1 MIECQQV
8 KQLLPLWIG
17 QDLPDASHTA
27 EVAEHL
33 LKCPEC
39 GLKRQSLQASMES
52 LQTSAA
58 ITFLADS
65 RQSSLWPGLSSQISA
80 WENGRSRERFNGW
93 VPATVM
99 ALAAALMVAVSMFSV
114 FNELSDGNSSSEIVN
129 LFQKTDLDSL
139 RPQDPSQSMDS
150 LRFQP
155 KFVPTNFRQDRPLG
169 SDQ

>member
-17 QDLPDASHTA
+17 QDLPDAFRTS

-39 GLKRQSLQASMES
+39 AIQRQSLQASMES
-52 LQTSAA
+52 LQTTA
-58 ITFLADS
+58 TMNFPADS
-65 RQSSLWPGLSSQISA
+65 QQLSLWPGLSSQISA
-80 WENGRSRERFNGW
+80 WEKGRSRERFNGW

-114 FNELSDGNSSSEIVN
+114 FNELADGNSPSEIVN
-129 LFQKTDLDSL
+129 LFQKTDLDLL

-155 KFVPTNFRQDRPLG
+155 KFVPTNFRQDRTLG

>member
-1 MIECQQV
+1 MIECQQA

-17 QDLPDASHTA
+17 QDLPDASRTS

-39 GLKRQSLQASMES
+39 AIQRQNLQASMES

-58 ITFLADS
+58 ITFPADS

-99 ALAAALMVAVSMFSV
+99 VLAAALIVAVSMFSV
-114 FNELSDGNSSSEIVN
+114 FNELADGNSPSEIVN
-129 LFQKTDLDSL
+129 LFQGTDLNSL
-139 RPQDPSQSMDS
+139 SPEEPSKRMDS

-155 KFVPTNFRQDRPLG
+155 NLVPTNFRQDRPLG